1 MVLRPLVAGAL
12 AQIQTQDLLVLTVST
27 ECVNLRLLQQIE
39 TTLDICLENTVYQS
53 TQIIYFVIISYLT
66 FI

>member
-12 AQIQTQDLLVLTVST
+12 AQIQTQDLLVVTVST

-53 TQIIYFVIISYLT
+53 TQIIYFVTISYLT